1 MEHPGEWEEIK
12 SEVIQALGEEEGTK
26 TLFLMLEGKFR
37 AAHYVLNR
45 LNTFLEKR
53 TMDLSVR
60 NLDLFMIHKDVEVAL
75 RCLKIHPFELQSI
88 EDQMYQYQHSI
99 EVKRAEITTA

>member
-1 MEHPGEWEEIK
+1 ML
-12 SEVIQALGEEEGTK
+12 SEALGEEEGTK
-26 TLFLMLEGKFR
+26 TLFLILEGKFR

-53 TMDLSVR
+53 SMDLSVR

-75 RCLKIHPFELQSI
+75 RCLKVHPFELQSI
-88 EDQMYQYQHSI
+88 EDQMSHYHHSI
-99 EVKRAEITTA
+99 EAKRTEASIA